1 MLMSANPKA
10 NYESHKKI
18 LKKTILDTLES
29 GLYILGP
36 RVDNFEKHFAS
47 YIGTN
52 YSVGVANG
60 TDAISLSLRAIGVVQ
75 GDYVVTVSQTAVA
88 TVAAIDW
95 IGAHP
100 ILVDIDPMT
109 YTMDANKLEDT
120 LKKSDIKRIKAVVV
134 VGHPA
139 AIQDIRTVTER
150 YGLSLIEDCAQAH
163 GAMVNNI
170 KVGGFGICG
179 AFSFYPTKN
188 LGAMGDAGAIVTNN
202 PDIMKKVKRLQQYG
216 WNERYISDEYGYNS
230 RLDELQAAILDCKIA
245 WLDSCNKLR
254 RKIAGIYQKNLFN
267 LPIILPKEMNG
278 FYHVYHQYAIRCS
291 YQKDLQKFLRNNDVS
306 ASILYP
312 VPVHLQP
319 GYRNRVIIGNGGL
332 NNSEQIVNE
341 ILCLPIYPELK
352 IVKVKKIINLIQE
365 FYKNK

>member
-134 VGHPA
+134 VHLYGHPA

-163 GAMVNNI
+163 GS
-170 KVGGFGICG
+170 KVLNKHVGTFGKAGC
-179 AFSFYPTKN
+179 FSFY
-188 LGAMGDAGAIVTNN
+188 
-202 PDIMKKVKRLQQYG
+202 
-216 WNERYISDEYGYNS
+216 
-230 RLDELQAAILDCKIA
+230 
-245 WLDSCNKLR
+245 
-254 RKIAGIYQKNLFN
+254 
-267 LPIILPKEMNG
+267 
-278 FYHVYHQYAIRCS
+278 
-291 YQKDLQKFLRNNDVS
+291 
-306 ASILYP
+306 
-312 VPVHLQP
+312 
-319 GYRNRVIIGNGGL
+319 
-332 NNSEQIVNE
+332 
-341 ILCLPIYPELK
+341 
-352 IVKVKKIINLIQE
+352 
-365 FYKNK
+365 